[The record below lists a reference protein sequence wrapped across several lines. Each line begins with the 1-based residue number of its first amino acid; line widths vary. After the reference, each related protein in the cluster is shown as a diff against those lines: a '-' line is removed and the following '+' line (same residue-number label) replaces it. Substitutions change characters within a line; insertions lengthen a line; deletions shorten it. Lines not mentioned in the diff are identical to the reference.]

1 MALPLPTRHGV
12 NPSCVSLPRGPW
24 PTMAAFLVQRF
35 PAIPASIWAQR
46 MAAGEVVD
54 ERGRAVGPE
63 RAYQPHGKL
72 YYYRALAQPEPR
84 IPFEAVVL
92 YQDAHLLVA
101 DKPHFLPV
109 TPSGGYLHETLLV
122 RLRLQLGLEDLA
134 PLHRIDRET
143 AGLVLFSTQRA
154 SRGTYHQ
161 LFAQRSMHKTY
172 QAVVHW
178 QAGRTLPAVYQS
190 CLQDGAHFMQ
200 MQEVAGPA
208 NAQTRL
214 QLLAVHGSLATLALT
229 PVTGR
234 RHQLRVHCAALGV
247 PIVND
252 SIYPQLQ
259 AEQPPNYTQPL
270 QLLAQRVAFCDPL
283 TGQMRQFES
292 RQRLNMACHGHQ

>member
-1 MALPLPTRHGV
+1 MAVALPLPIRHGV
-12 NPSCVSLPRGPW
+12 TPSCVSLPLGSW
-24 PTMAAFLVQRF
+24 PTVLAFLVQRF
-35 PAIPASIWAQR
+35 PAISASAWVQR
-46 MAAGEVVD
+46 MASGEVVN
-54 ERGRAVGPE
+54 EQGQALTP
-63 RAYQPHGKL
+63 AQPYQPHGKL
-72 YYYRALAQPEPR
+72 YYYRSLAQAEPR

-92 YQDAHLLVA
+92 YQDAHLVVA

-143 AGLVLFSTQRA
+143 AGLVLLSAQRA
-154 SRGTYHQ
+154 SRGAYHQ
-161 LFAQRSMHKTY
+161 LFAQRSMKKTY

-178 QAGRTLPAVYQS
+178 QAGRALPADYQS
-190 CLQDGAHFMQ
+190 RLQDGAHFMQ

-208 NAQTRL
+208 NAHTRL
-214 QLLAVHGSLATLALT
+214 QLLAVHGRLATLGLT

-252 SIYPQLQ
+252 PIYPQLLP
-259 AEQPPNYTQPL
+259 EQRPDYEQPL
-270 QLLAQRVAFCDPL
+270 QLLAQSIAFVDPL
-283 TGQMRQFES
+283 TGESRCFES
-292 RQRLNMACHGHQ
+292 RQRLALATQA